1 MQHFD
6 CATLYTD
13 GGFFVG
19 EVEVS
24 ECSVCKK
31 NPPSIIPLVDPK
43 NSKIFIVPGF
53 VDVHT
58 HLREPGFFYKE
69 SISAATAAAA
79 KMGYC
84 ALFSMPNV
92 NPVPD
97 CVENLKVQ
105 QEIINRDARVKVYPY
120 GALTIGQKGETPADL
135 EGLAPHVIA
144 FSDDGH
150 GVQNDAL
157 MEQAMNTAARLN
169 KIIASHC
176 EEESLL
182 FGGYIHDGDYAKTHG
197 HKGIS
202 SKSEWSQLKRDLELV
217 KKTGC
222 RYHVCHVSTK
232 ESVKLIRD
240 AKKQGLP
247 VTAETAPHY
256 LVLTDA
262 DLLEDGRFKMNPPLR
277 AEDDRQAII
286 EGLNDGTIDV
296 IATDHAPH
304 SAEEKSR
311 GLSGSAF
318 GIVGLETAFPLLYT
332 KLVMSGKVSLGRLID
347 AMSVRPREIFGLP
360 KDDGW
365 AVLDLTKKFTVDSR
379 NFLSKGKSTPFDGYE
394 LYGVNT
400 MTILNGETI
409 WKNA

>member
-24 ECSVCKK
+24 EYSVCKK
-31 NPPSIIPLVDPK
+31 NPPSVAPQVDPK
-43 NSKIFIVPGF
+43 NSKICIVPGF
-53 VDVHT
+53 IDVHT

-69 SISAATAAAA
+69 SIATATAAAA
-79 KMGYC
+79 KMGYS

-92 NPVPD
+92 NPAPD
-97 CVENLKVQ
+97 CVENLKIQ
-105 QEIINRDARVKVYPY
+105 QEIIKRDARVKVYPY
-120 GALTIGQKGETPADL
+120 GTLTVGQKGETLADL

-150 GVQNDAL
+150 GVRNNAL
-157 MEQAMNTAARLN
+157 MGQAMSIVARLN

-176 EEESLL
+176 EDETLL
-182 FGGYIHDGDYAKTHG
+182 FGGYIHDGDYAKAHG

-202 SKSEWSQLKRDLELV
+202 SKSEWLQLKRELELV
-217 KKTGC
+217 EKTGC

-232 ESVKLIRD
+232 ESVNLIRD
-240 AKKQGLP
+240 AKRQGLP

-256 LVLTDA
+256 LVLTDS

-277 AEDDRQAII
+277 AEDDRQALID
-286 EGLNDGTIDV
+286 GLNDGTIDV

-332 KLVMSGKVSLGRLID
+332 KLVMSGKIGLSRLID
-347 AMSVRPREIFGLP
+347 SMSVNPRKIFGLP

-400 MTILNGETI
+400 MTILNGEII